1 MSFYKTGYYK
11 MPDCDSISF
20 FRCPL
25 CRYDAKHFLN
35 LSSHFLSKHDVLQEW
50 IRESLEEM
58 TEQRLKEAEE
68 TMGKGQQLATGK
80 REVEEEFDTV

>member
-1 MSFYKTGYYK
+1 M
-11 MPDCDSISF
+11 
-20 FRCPL
+20 
-25 CRYDAKHFLN
+25 
-35 LSSHFLSKHDVLQEW
+35 SKHDVLQEW

>member
-1 MSFYKTGYYK
+1 MGKIGRFL
-11 MPDCDSISF
+11 IHI
-20 FRCPL
+20 RCPL

-58 TEQRLKEAEE
+58 TEQRMKESEE
-68 TMGKGQQLATGK
+68 VMGKEEGSATGK

>member
-1 MSFYKTGYYK
+1 MMSH
-11 MPDCDSISF
+11 C
-20 FRCPL
+20 RCPL

-58 TEQRLKEAEE
+58 TEKRLKEAEE
-68 TMGKGQQLATGK
+68 AMEKGEQPATLK
-80 REVEEEFDTV
+80 RDVEEEFDTVWSFEFDLIHE